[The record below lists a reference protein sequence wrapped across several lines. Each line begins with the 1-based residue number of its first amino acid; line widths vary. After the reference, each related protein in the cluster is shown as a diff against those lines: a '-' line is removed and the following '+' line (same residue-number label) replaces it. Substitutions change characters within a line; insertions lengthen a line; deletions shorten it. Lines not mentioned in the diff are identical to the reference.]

1 MEKAIDFLRREL
13 SDLERLMK
21 AIENAMER
29 KQTAAPVAGEPG
41 KKEEARVFGQ
51 DPAISLWIDWPA

>member
-1 MEKAIDFLRREL
+1 MDKAINFLRREL

-29 KQTAAPVAGEPG
+29 KQSAPEPAPAASA
-41 KKEEARVFGQ
+41 KRDSSVFGH
-51 DPAISLWIDWPA
+51 DPAISLWVD

>member
-1 MEKAIDFLRREL
+1 MDKAIKFLRREL

-29 KQTAAPVAGEPG
+29 KQSAPSTASVMSDKRETS
-41 KKEEARVFGQ
+41 VFGHE
-51 DPAISLWIDWPA
+51 PAISLWVD